1 MRSVGRQP
9 GIVHGGLGIGNDRS
23 SKSLI
28 TSDLGL
34 HLSSLDSG
42 DVFHD
47 DAVVKR
53 ITISLE
59 DELYR
64 VAKAYAISED
74 ISLSKAVTRLLRRGI
89 EGGRPPDAVRT
100 GEESGPYRYRDPRTG
115 IIVTKSGRTITEEDV
130 QKALDDED
138 LRHVEL
144 FHGKQS

>member
-1 MRSVGRQP
+1 M
-9 GIVHGGLGIGNDRS
+9 IV
-23 SKSLI
+23 
-28 TSDLGL
+28 SDLNPRL
-34 HLSSLDSG
+34 IHLDSG
-42 DVFHD
+42 DVFHH

-89 EGGRPPDAVRT
+89 EGGRPAEGART
-100 GEESGPYRYRDPRTG
+100 GEDLGPYRYRDPRTG

-138 LRHVEL
+138 LRHIEL
-144 FHGKQS
+144 FHGKQSCPGFSTAVS